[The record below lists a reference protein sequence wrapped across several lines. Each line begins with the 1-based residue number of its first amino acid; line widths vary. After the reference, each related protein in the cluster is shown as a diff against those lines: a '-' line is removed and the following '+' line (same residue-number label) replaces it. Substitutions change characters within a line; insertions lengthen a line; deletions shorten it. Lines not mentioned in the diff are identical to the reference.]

1 MLKVEALS
9 AGYGA
14 AQILHNISFHLK
26 AGQSLALLGRN
37 GMGKTTLIETLM
49 GNTQRHAGRMFFQ
62 AKELT
67 HATPYQRARLGL
79 AWVPQERA
87 VFPSLT
93 VEQNLQ
99 VVHQVGKWNLERVYT
114 LFPRLVQRRN
124 HRGHQLS
131 GGEQQMVAI
140 GRALMTNPRL
150 LLLDE
155 PMEGLAPVIV
165 EELAQALQQMRQSGL
180 PCLMVEQ
187 QPQLALSLTDEAVVL
202 ERGQVVL
209 EASSAELLQHPTLL
223 SRYLAL

>member
-1 MLKVEALS
+1 MELS

-14 AQILHNISFHLK
+14 AQVLHNISFHLK
-26 AGQSLALLGRN
+26 AGHSLALLGRN
-37 GMGKTTLIETLM
+37 GMGKSTLIETLM

-62 AKELT
+62 EQEITPLA
-67 HATPYQRARLGL
+67 PYQRARQGL

-93 VEQNLQ
+93 VEQNLL
-99 VVHQVGKWNLERVYT
+99 VVHQAGAWGLERIYA
-114 LFPRLVQRRN
+114 LFPRLAQRRN
-124 HRGHQLS
+124 HRGLQLS

-165 EELAQALQQMRQSGL
+165 EEVVHALQQMRQSGL
-180 PCLMVEQ
+180 ACIMVEQ
-187 QPQLALSLTDEAVVL
+187 QPRLALLLTDEAVVL

-209 EASSAELLQHPTLL
+209 AASSAELLQQPALL

>member
-1 MLKVEALS
+1 MELS

-14 AQILHNISFHLK
+14 AQVLHNISFHLK
-26 AGQSLALLGRN
+26 AGHSLALLGRN
-37 GMGKTTLIETLM
+37 GMGKSTLIETLM

-62 AKELT
+62 EQEITPLA
-67 HATPYQRARLGL
+67 PYQRARQGL

-93 VEQNLQ
+93 VEQNLL
-99 VVHQVGKWNLERVYT
+99 VVHQAGEWDVERVYA
-114 LFPRLVQRRN
+114 LFPRLAQRRN
-124 HRGHQLS
+124 HRGQQLS

-165 EELAQALQQMRQSGL
+165 EEVVHALQQMRQSGL
-180 PCLMVEQ
+180 ACIMVEQ
-187 QPQLALSLTDEAVVL
+187 QPRLALLLTDEAVVL

-209 EASSAELLQHPTLL
+209 AASSTELLQQPALL

>member
-1 MLKVEALS
+1 MLRVEGVS

-14 AQILHNISFHLK
+14 AQVLHNISFHLK
-26 AGQSLALLGRN
+26 AGHSLALLGRN
-37 GMGKTTLIETLM
+37 GMGKSTLIETLM
-49 GNTQRHAGRMFFQ
+49 GNTQRHAGRVFFQ
-62 AKELT
+62 GQEITPLA
-67 HATPYQRARLGL
+67 PYQRARQGL

-93 VEQNLQ
+93 VEQNLL
-99 VVHQVGKWNLERVYT
+99 VVHQVGEWSLERVYA
-114 LFPRLVQRRN
+114 LFPRLAQRRN
-124 HRGHQLS
+124 HRGQQLS

-165 EELAQALQQMRQSGL
+165 EEVVHALQQMRQSGL
-180 PCLMVEQ
+180 PYIMVEQ
-187 QPQLALSLTDEAVVL
+187 QPRLALLLTDEAVVL

-209 EASSAELLQHPTLL
+209 AASSAELLQQPALL